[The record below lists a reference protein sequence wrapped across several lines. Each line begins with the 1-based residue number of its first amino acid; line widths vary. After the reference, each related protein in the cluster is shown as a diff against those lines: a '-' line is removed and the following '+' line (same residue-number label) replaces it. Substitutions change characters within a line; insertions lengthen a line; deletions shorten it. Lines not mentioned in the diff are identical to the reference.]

1 MVKILLFRKK
11 KASPIYGSTNVLI
24 DRVNGSNYRGLR
36 GKRVRKNWIKRE
48 KNRWG
53 ARNRKQIRSGGR
65 FRRSLSVEKR
75 VMKRENPSIYF
86 ELKRYGRRS
95 RKKFLSFFPSFFAK
109 RNSAPIFLTNFQ
121 PVWKRKFWEVRSIF
135 WRLSS
140 WRIDWFLFLWKTVYN
155 NNEGKGNKRE
165 SI

>member
-11 KASPIYGSTNVLI
+11 KASPIYGSPNVLI

-121 PVWKRKFWEVRSIF
+121 RLEEKILRSSIDFLKVIF
-135 WRLSS
+135 VENRL
-140 WRIDWFLFLWKTVYN
+140 IPLPLKN
-155 NNEGKGNKRE
+155 CLQQ
-165 SI
+165 